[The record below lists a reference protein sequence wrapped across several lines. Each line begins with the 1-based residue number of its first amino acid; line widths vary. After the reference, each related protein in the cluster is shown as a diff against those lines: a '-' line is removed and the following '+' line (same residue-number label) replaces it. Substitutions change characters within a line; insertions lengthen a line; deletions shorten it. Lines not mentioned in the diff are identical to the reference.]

1 MADEELKL
9 EDLLESTRVPDETD
23 TISKVVIIGAGVMGQ
38 GIIQTVASAGLEVL
52 IVELNNKSLKEA
64 KNSPS
69 DFIDNEITN

>member
-38 GIIQTVASAGLEVL
+38 GIAQTVASAGLEVL

-69 DFIDNEITN
+69 EFIDNEITD